1 MASLLTKI
9 AEALREEQKMA
20 NGSTDKRTMNVQCED
35 LHAQAIAAREA
46 GESAKEEA
54 LYRQIIK
61 INPQYKLA
69 HNDLG
74 IILEDKG
81 EQDRAEEAYKK
92 EIEYNPEDPNAY
104 SNLIKLLRAQDRD
117 RDALKIAEEALRN
130 NAKSF
135 ELFIS
140 LVAIHKGLGNTSE
153 VDKYAS
159 AARKLIAPD
168 AWYHIATLES
178 LSGNKEAAIEN
189 LARAAKEDPE
199 FDRPYAKT
207 DADFESIRNDPR
219 FKEIVGNDS

>member
-1 MASLLTKI
+1 MATDN
-9 AEALREEQKMA
+9 A
-20 NGSTDKRTMNVQCED
+20 NKRTMNIQCED

-46 GESAKEEA
+46 GDSAKEEA

-61 INPQYKLA
+61 INPQYRLA

-74 IILEDKG
+74 IILQDKG
-81 EQDRAEEAYKK
+81 QQDRAEEAYKK
-92 EIEYNPEDPNAY
+92 EIEYNPEDHNAY

-117 RDALKIAEEALRN
+117 NDALKIAEEALRK

-140 LVAIHKGLGNTSE
+140 LVGIHKGLGNTSE
-153 VDKYAS
+153 VNKYAS
-159 AARKLIAPD
+159 AARKLIEPD
-168 AWYHIATLES
+168 AWYDIATLEC

-219 FKEIVGNDS
+219 FKEIVGDDS

>member
-1 MASLLTKI
+1 
-9 AEALREEQKMA
+9 
-20 NGSTDKRTMNVQCED
+20 MNIQCLD
-35 LHAQAIAAREA
+35 LHAQARAAREA
-46 GESAKEEA
+46 GDSVKAEA

-61 INPQYKLA
+61 INHQYKRA

-74 IILEDKG
+74 IILQDMGQQDK
-81 EQDRAEEAYKK
+81 AEEAYTK

-104 SNLIKLLRAQDRD
+104 SNLIKLLRTQDRD
-117 RDALKIAEEALRN
+117 KDALKIAEEALRN
-130 NAKSF
+130 DAKSF

-140 LVAIHKGLGNTSE
+140 LVAIHKGQGNTSE

-189 LARAAKEDPE
+189 LSRAAKEDPE

-219 FKEIVGNDS
+219 FKEIVGEDS